1 MSPSSH
7 PSATPLH
14 PPGEALRRLRASAPL
29 VHNITNFV
37 AMNPMAN
44 ILLAAGAS
52 PAMVHAVE
60 ESAEFALL
68 ADALTVNIGT
78 LSPIWVEGMLAAAR
92 AASQAG
98 KPWVLDPVAAGA
110 TSLRRDAAARL
121 LALRPTVVRGNAS
134 EIIAL
139 AGDNKAGKGV
149 DAADPVAAAE
159 DAARSL
165 AERSGA
171 VVAVTGEIDY
181 VTDGRQAARIANGH
195 PMMPQVT
202 ALGCSLTGVIGA
214 FLGAGCTAFDGT
226 VSALAYYGLAGERAA
241 VGAEGPAS
249 FAIYFVDALA
259 TMSTQE
265 LDDDARIA
273 PFDLP
278 DDDAQEGPA

>member
-1 MSPSSH
+1 
-7 PSATPLH
+7 
-14 PPGEALRRLRASAPL
+14 

-278 DDDAQEGPA
+278 DDDALEGPA